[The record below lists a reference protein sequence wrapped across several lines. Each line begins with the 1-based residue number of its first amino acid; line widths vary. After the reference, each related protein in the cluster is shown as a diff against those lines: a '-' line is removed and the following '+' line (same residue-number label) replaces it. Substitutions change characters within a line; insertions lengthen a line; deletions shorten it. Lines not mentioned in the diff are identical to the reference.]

1 MDWTSVVYWLRLTMI
16 IIDAYTQEKFIM
28 SDGKLRAGIIGL
40 GVGQSHAKG
49 YLSSPDTELVAVCD
63 ANETRLNEWADLW
76 KIEKRYTDYTQMLDD
91 ANLDIVSVCLP
102 NALHA
107 AASIAALDRG
117 VHVVCE
123 KPMAQTV
130 TEAEQMVEA
139 AARNG
144 RRLMVAYNYRYRPDS
159 QWMYRMVQSGKLGTI
174 YHVSASWRRETGI
187 PGWGWFGSKQM
198 SGGGA
203 LIDLGVHVLD
213 LGLWMM
219 GFPKVKTV
227 SGDTRM
233 FFGPKSLKTWGRRP
247 GQTFEGG
254 FDVED
259 GGVGFIRLANGANMV
274 LNVTWAEHVQ
284 PQEDAIRVEIQ
295 GTEGTAVLHIRNYK
309 NDDTLR
315 FYTEIEGEPVT
326 VIPSIRFGAPQN
338 HEGLIHDLASSL
350 RQGTEPA
357 TNGSQGSTAVHI
369 LEALYQSA
377 ANGREVAFE
386 ES

>member
-1 MDWTSVVYWLRLTMI
+1 MI
-16 IIDAYTQEKFIM
+16 ER
-28 SDGKLRAGIIGL
+28 KLRAGIIGL

-49 YLSSPDTELVAVCD
+49 YLSSPDSELVAVCD
-63 ANETRLNEWADLW
+63 ANETRLNEYATLWNVAGKYTDFHQMLQEADL
-76 KIEKRYTDYTQMLDD
+76 DV
-91 ANLDIVSVCLP
+91 VSICLP
-102 NALHA
+102 NSLHA
-107 AASIAALDRG
+107 LASIEALDHG

-123 KPMAQTV
+123 KPMAQSAA
-130 TEAEQMVEA
+130 EAKDMIDA
-139 AARNG
+139 AERNQKH
-144 RRLMVAYNYRYRPDS
+144 LMVAYNYRYRPDS
-159 QWMYRMVQSGKLGTI
+159 QWMYRMVQAGKLGTI
-174 YHVSASWRRETGI
+174 YHINASWRRETGI

-219 GFPKVKTV
+219 GFPKIKTI

-233 FFGPKSLKTWGRRP
+233 FFGPKSLKTWGRKP
-247 GQTFEGG
+247 GQSFEGG

-259 GGVGFIRLANGANMV
+259 GGVGFMRLANGANMV

-295 GTEGTAVLHIRNYK
+295 GTEGSAILHIRNYK

-315 FYTEIEGEPVT
+315 FYTEMEGEPVT
-326 VIPSIRFGAPQN
+326 VIPSVRFGAPQG
-338 HEGLIHDLASSL
+338 HEGLIHDLMGSL
-350 RQGTEPA
+350 RREEKPA
-357 TNGSQGSTAVHI
+357 TDGIQGSTAVEA

-377 ANGREVAFE
+377 LAGKEVVLGE
-386 ES
+386 

>member
-1 MDWTSVVYWLRLTMI
+1 
-16 IIDAYTQEKFIM
+16 M
-28 SDGKLRAGIIGL
+28 SNRKLRAGIIGL

-49 YLSSPDTELVAVCD
+49 YLSSPQAELIAVCD
-63 ANETRLNEWADLW
+63 ANETRLNDWASKWD
-76 KIEKRYTDYTQMLDD
+76 ISGRYTDYQQMLDEAD
-91 ANLDIVSVCLP
+91 LDIVSVCLP
-102 NALHA
+102 NAMHA
-107 AASIAALDRG
+107 KATIDALDSG

-130 TEAEQMVEA
+130 SEAEQMIEA
-139 AARNG
+139 AERNH

-233 FFGPKSLKTWGRRP
+233 FFGPKNLKTWGRLP
-247 GQTFEGG
+247 GQSFEGG

-259 GGVGFIRLANGANMV
+259 GGVGFLRLANGANMV

-315 FYTEIEGEPVT
+315 FYTEMEGEPVT
-326 VIPSIRFGAPQN
+326 VIPSVRFGTPQG
-338 HEGLIHDLASSL
+338 HEGLIHDVVDSL
-350 RQGTEPA
+350 VRNVPPSTDGTQGL
-357 TNGSQGSTAVHI
+357 TAVSV

-377 ANGREVAFE
+377 AEGHEVTLGG
-386 ES
+386 

>member
-1 MDWTSVVYWLRLTMI
+1 MI
-16 IIDAYTQEKFIM
+16 ER
-28 SDGKLRAGIIGL
+28 KLRAGIIGL

-49 YLSSPDTELVAVCD
+49 YLSSPDAELVAVCD
-63 ANETRLNEWADLW
+63 ANETRLREWASIW
-76 KIEKRYTDYTQMLDD
+76 NVGRRYTDFQQMLADGE
-91 ANLDIVSVCLP
+91 LDVVSVCLP
-102 NALHA
+102 NSLHA
-107 AASIAALDRG
+107 PASIAALNAG

-130 TEAEQMVEA
+130 AEAQEMIEA
-139 AARNG
+139 AERNQ
-144 RRLMVAYNYRYRPDS
+144 RHLMVAYNYRYRSDS
-159 QWMYRMVQSGKLGTI
+159 QWMYNMVQSGKLGTI
-174 YHVSASWRRETGI
+174 YHVNASWRRETGI

-219 GFPKVKTV
+219 GFPKIKTI

-284 PQEDAIRVEIQ
+284 PQEDAIRVEMQ
-295 GTEGTAVLHIRNYK
+295 GTEGSAVLHIRNYK
-309 NDDTLR
+309 NEDTLR
-315 FYTEIEGEPVT
+315 FYTEMESEPVT
-326 VIPSIRFGAPQN
+326 IIPSVRFGAPQG
-338 HEGLIHDLASSL
+338 HEGLIHDLMGSL
-350 RQGTEPA
+350 RNEVTPA
-357 TNGSQGSTAVHI
+357 TDGGQGLMAVNV

-377 ANGREVAFE
+377 ANGHEVSLVE
-386 ES
+386 

>member
-1 MDWTSVVYWLRLTMI
+1 M
-16 IIDAYTQEKFIM
+16 M

-49 YLSSPDTELVAVCD
+49 YLSSPNSELVAVCD
-63 ANETRLNEWADLW
+63 ANETRLNESANQWNV
-76 KIEKRYTDYTQMLDD
+76 EGRYTDYQTMLDE
-91 ANLDIVSVCLP
+91 ANLDVVSICLP

-107 AASIAALDRG
+107 KASIDALDKG
-117 VHVVCE
+117 VNVVCE

-130 TEAEQMVEA
+130 AEAEQMLEA
-139 AARNG
+139 AKRNNKH
-144 RRLMVAYNYRYRPDS
+144 LMVAYNYRYRPDS
-159 QWMYRMVQSGKLGTI
+159 QWMYKMVQSGKLGTI

-233 FFGPKSLKTWGRRP
+233 FFGPKSLKTWKRP
-247 GQTFEGG
+247 GQASVDTG

-259 GGVGFIRLANGANMV
+259 GGVGFIRLANGANIV

-315 FYTEIEGEPVT
+315 FYTEMEGEPVT
-326 VIPSIRFGAPQN
+326 VIPSVRFGTPQG
-338 HEGLIHDLASSL
+338 HEGLIHDVVDSLAHNL
-350 RQGTEPA
+350 PPKTDGTQGL
-357 TNGSQGSTAVHI
+357 TAVSV

-377 ANGREVAFE
+377 AAGHEIALGE
-386 ES
+386 